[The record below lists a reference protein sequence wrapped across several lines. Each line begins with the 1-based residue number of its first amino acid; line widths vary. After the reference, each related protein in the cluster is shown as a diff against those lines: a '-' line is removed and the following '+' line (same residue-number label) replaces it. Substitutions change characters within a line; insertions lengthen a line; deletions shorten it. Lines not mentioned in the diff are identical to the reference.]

1 MANSS
6 VVRQSNDLIQAS
18 YKMSLNEQ
26 RLIYIA
32 ISKIPFN
39 EKKENRTVEIT
50 AEEFLAAFPSV
61 GKGNVHIELRKS
73 LDALWEREVLLS
85 NSQEENKIRWLT
97 SQSRYLQQSGRLKF
111 SFSPEVL
118 PYLEDLKE
126 RFTIFYL
133 FDIKNLSTTYALR
146 LFELLMQFQT
156 TGVVIISLEQCKFR
170 LGVENNYKDYRDFK
184 KRIISPSINEI
195 NKKTR
200 INVIV
205 STKKRGKTVEAL
217 HFFFSEKVD

>member
-1 MANSS
+1 MASSS

-73 LDALWEREVLLS
+73 LDDLWAREILLS
-85 NSQEENKIRWLT
+85 SSQEESKIRWLT

-111 SFSPEVL
+111 SFSPEIL
-118 PYLEDLKE
+118 PYLENLKE
-126 RFTIFYL
+126 RFTIFHL

-146 LFELLMQFQT
+146 IFELLMQFQT

-170 LGVENNYKDYRDFK
+170 LGLEDNYKDYRDFK
-184 KRIISPSINEI
+184 KRIISPSINDI

-200 INVIV
+200 IKVTF
-205 STKKRGKTVEAL
+205 SAKKRGKTVDSL